1 MLTRSVLAA
10 VLAASLSAAMP
21 TASWAEGFD
30 QAGLIRPV
38 KKKLMLVFIPKVVHP
53 WYDVV
58 QQGAKVAVAELAK
71 EGIDVDFVWDAPAQA
86 DVAEQNR
93 RLETDIGRKPDG
105 IAFSCLDPAT
115 NSQLLGEALE
125 RKINLVTFDTSC
137 GGSYPFIGHRADEQ
151 DGRDMADF
159 LAKQIGDA
167 GKVGILSGSLTA
179 PNHVARV
186 KGFKDQLATKHP
198 KVTVVF
204 ERPDNDNLETAVS
217 LTENALQ
224 ANRDLKGIYGA
235 NASAPIGAARA
246 IVAANL
252 GGKVLVT
259 GGGDLPET
267 YPLITSG
274 VISGVTAQRQWEIGY
289 WSVRYLVAL
298 NQNHTIAQEHETG
311 AFLMDKAAL
320 AQ

>member
-1 MLTRSVLAA
+1 MIKQSLYSAVAALALTACAA
-10 VLAASLSAAMP
+10 
-21 TASWAEGFD
+21 TASRAEGFD
-30 QAGLIRPV
+30 QGALIKPIT
-38 KKKLMLVFIPKVVHP
+38 KKLTLIFIPKVVHP

-58 QQGAKVAVAELAK
+58 QQGGRAAVAELKK

-86 DVAEQNR
+86 EVDEQNR
-93 RLETDIGRKPDG
+93 RLETDIGRNPDG

-115 NSQLLGEALE
+115 NSQLLGEALQ
-125 RKINLVTFDTSC
+125 RKVNLVTFDTSC

-159 LAKQIGDA
+159 LAKQIGDS

-186 KGFKDQLATKHP
+186 KGFKDEMASKHP
-198 KVTVVF
+198 KVTIAF

-224 ANRDLKGIYGA
+224 ANPDLKGIYGA

-246 IVAANL
+246 IVAAKL

-274 VISGVTAQRQWEIGY
+274 VIVGVTAQRQWEIGY

-298 NQNHTIAQEHETG
+298 NQNHTIPKEHETG
-311 AFLMDKAAL
+311 AFMMDKAAL
-320 AQ
+320 TH